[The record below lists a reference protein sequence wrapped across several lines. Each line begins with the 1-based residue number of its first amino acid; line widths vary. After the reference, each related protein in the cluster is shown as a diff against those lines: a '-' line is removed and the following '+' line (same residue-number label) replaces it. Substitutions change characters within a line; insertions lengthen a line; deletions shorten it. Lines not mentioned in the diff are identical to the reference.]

1 MSTFGAGLKGAALM
15 IIIVAVIM
23 ALPGSAVA
31 DETSGSAGEEG
42 TGIKV
47 ASWAA
52 TVPYCLGKS
61 TFAALGGIVGG
72 FAFVLSGGNVQT
84 AKAVWTTSILGTYII
99 RPEHLRGQ
107 EPVHFLGQGDDN
119 QPASQSPP
127 AKSFPPEQGR
137 VAPLTPERSKK

>member
-1 MSTFGAGLKGAALM
+1 MSSFGARMKWAAVM
-15 IIIVAVIM
+15 IIIVNLIM
-23 ALPGSAVA
+23 ASPEPVLA
-31 DETSGSAGEEG
+31 DGTSGSAGEEG

-52 TVPYCLGKS
+52 TVPYCLAKS

-72 FAFVLSGGNVQT
+72 FAFVFSGGNAQT
-84 AKAVWTTSILGTYII
+84 AKAVWTTSILGTYIL

-119 QPASQSPP
+119 QTASQSPP
-127 AKSFPPEQGR
+127 AKSFPPEQGP
-137 VAPLTPERSKK
+137 VAPLAPEPSKK